1 MAFNGKISS
10 QMGKNAAP
18 KHVKHLYRRSTR
30 PKKIELRI
38 YGPLPI
44 MPVVLTRR
52 SQINVRNAPGI
63 ERAVKAA
70 VDLIEEILRTA
81 VKYDVYLTG
90 L

>member
-1 MAFNGKISS
+1 
-10 QMGKNAAP
+10 
-18 KHVKHLYRRSTR
+18 
-30 PKKIELRI
+30 
-38 YGPLPI
+38 

-63 ERAVKAA
+63 ERSVKAA